1 MQKPNPH
8 LLMELK
14 FIVPLLIKH
23 PAGSASL
30 TTKSQKK
37 NTYIPKNLLRRSISL
52 ELAVGRSCQGKVYYS
67 NLNVNSDKKCH
78 SIRKPSQQRN
88 R

>member
-37 NTYIPKNLLRRSISL
+37 ILISRRTYSAGQSLWNLP
-52 ELAVGRSCQGKVYYS
+52 LAGAAKV
-67 NLNVNSDKKCH
+67 KF
-78 SIRKPSQQRN
+78 IIQT
-88 R
+88 